1 MIARPDGA
9 LLQMPVDLL
18 KGSPFSNYLV
28 PGLLLLT
35 LLGVYPLVV
44 AWAVWCLPGWNW
56 PERLNPFETRHW
68 SWAAAL
74 SAGCILAIWISVQLK
89 FLGYLHWAQI
99 AYLVWG
105 ILIIVL
111 PLTPS
116 MRRRYTR
123 EPRSR
128 RTRG

>member
-44 AWAVWCLPGWNW
+44 AWAVWRLPGWNW

-74 SAGCILAIWISVQLK
+74 SAGCILVIWISVQLK
-89 FLGYLHWAQI
+89 FLGYLHWVQI
-99 AYLVWG
+99 AFF
-105 ILIIVL
+105 
-111 PLTPS
+111 
-116 MRRRYTR
+116 TR
-123 EPRSR
+123 RSR
-128 RTRG
+128 LSRRGKNAVSAKTRSAAASLTRTSE